1 MQTFINK
8 NDVKNYV
15 REVLSTREGYP
26 EAYKIDEIARKIS
39 RWDHDKQAVVLTVD
53 EGEFW
58 EIVKTETYH
67 DLEALKW
74 EDAPNGWDIA
84 YGKIAML
91 VAEEDDRAESRVIL
105 DYDIDGTYEARL
117 TVATSLSSVKSRT
130 DWASSARA
138 RDWPVLDD
146 LFGRKQWQTWL
157 DGKTEE
163 MQARDSENLD
173 ED

>member
-1 MQTFINK
+1 MQTFTNLS
-8 NDVKNYV
+8 DVKNYV
-15 REVLSTREGYP
+15 QEALATSEGYP
-26 EAYKIDEIARKIS
+26 EAYKIDEIAQKIS
-39 RWDHDKQAVVLTVD
+39 RWDHDKQAVVLTVG

-58 EIVKTETYH
+58 EIVKAGTYY

-74 EDAPNGWDIA
+74 ENAPKGWGIA
-84 YGKIAML
+84 YGKTATL
-91 VAEEDDRAESRVIL
+91 LAGEDDYDEPQVIV
-105 DYDIDGTYEARL
+105 DYDIDGTDEARL

-130 DWASSARA
+130 DWASSART

-157 DGKTEE
+157 ADKTEE

>member
-1 MQTFINK
+1 MQTFTNLSDI
-8 NDVKNYV
+8 KNYV
-15 REVLSTREGYP
+15 HEALATSEGYP
-26 EAYKIDEIARKIS
+26 EAYKIDEIAQKIS
-39 RWDHDKQAVVLTVD
+39 RWDHDKQAVVLTVG

-58 EIVKTETYH
+58 EIVKAGTYY

-74 EDAPNGWDIA
+74 ENAPKGWGIA
-84 YGKIAML
+84 YGKTATL
-91 VAEEDDRAESRVIL
+91 LAGEDDYDEPQVIV
-105 DYDIDGTYEARL
+105 DYDIDGTDEARL

-130 DWASSARA
+130 DWASSART

-146 LFGRKQWQTWL
+146 LFGRKQWQAWL
-157 DGKTEE
+157 ADKTEE